1 MLGDAC
7 EDFDGFWDDGL
18 CAAARA
24 RFRSHLADCS
34 ACREELHTRMHL
46 SVVTG
51 MLHRPSLPERLL
63 DLARTVRDVAPV
75 VAAYTA
81 LAVLV
86 AVQGGR
92 AWCSERRARWTVSW

>member
-24 RFRSHLADCS
+24 RFRAHLADCDR
-34 ACREELHTRMHL
+34 CREELHTRMQP
-46 SVVTG
+46 SVLTG
-51 MLHRPSLPERLL
+51 MLRRPRRPERLRG
-63 DLARTVRDVAPV
+63 LARTVRDVAPV

-81 LAVLV
+81 LA
-86 AVQGGR
+86 GGG
-92 AWCSERRARWTVSW
+92 AGAGG